1 MRDSPRI
8 LAKKSSIQGPLPIS
22 GLSTQGEIAVTSPS
36 QERSRSTYLVAVTRD
51 GKYAVSASHD
61 KTLKVWDLETGKL
74 VGAFTADAALLSCA
88 VEADGRVIVAGDGS
102 GRVHFLS
109 PELKDDN

>member
-1 MRDSPRI
+1 
-8 LAKKSSIQGPLPIS
+8 
-22 GLSTQGEIAVTSPS
+22 LSTQGEIAVTSPN

-51 GKYAVSASHD
+51 GKCAVSASHD
-61 KTLKVWDLETGKL
+61 KTLKMWDLETGKL

-88 VEADGRVIVAGDGS
+88 VVADGRVIVAGDGS

-109 PELKDDN
+109 LELKDNN